1 MSVLQH
7 RCTGFHSGSAITSL
21 RARVRELWRNTCVWV
36 CRCDGLSALRTTRAR
51 PTDTMA
57 ASEIKLRDR
66 FRNGGAVKI
75 SGDRRGLRP
84 EGVPARHDRVLKSG
98 VSQN

>member
-1 MSVLQH
+1 MTVWQH
-7 RCTGFHSGSAITSL
+7 SGTGIYSGSAITSL
-21 RARVRELWRNTCVWV
+21 RARVRELWRNTCVLV
-36 CRCDGLSALRTTRAR
+36 CRCDGLSAVRTTRAR
-51 PTDTMA
+51 RTDMTA
-57 ASEIKLRDR
+57 ASEIKLRDQ

-84 EGVPARHDRVLKSG
+84 ERVPARHDRVLKSG

>member
-1 MSVLQH
+1 MSVWRH
-7 RCTGFHSGSAITSL
+7 SGTGIYSGSAITSL
-21 RARVRELWRNTCVWV
+21 RARARELWRNTRVWV
-36 CRCDGLSALRTTRAR
+36 CRCDGLSAVRTTRAR

-75 SGDRRGLRP
+75 SGDLG
-84 EGVPARHDRVLKSG
+84 GIDRTG
-98 VSQN
+98 CQTETIAY